1 MKMTGAQ
8 MIVAALKAEDV
19 EVIFGYPGGKVLNL
33 YDAFYEAD
41 LQHYLS
47 RHEQGAIHAADGY
60 ARVTGKPGVV
70 FTTSGPGAT
79 NLVTG
84 IANAYMDSVPLVVF
98 TGQVATTLIG
108 TDAFQES
115 DIFGITQPVTKHNYL
130 VTDVNELPRI
140 IKEAFY
146 IANTGRPGPVLI
158 DLPTDVQVA
167 EGDFFYPQTV
177 NIPGYNPTLDGHPG
191 QISRAAQAI
200 AQAKKPIIY
209 AGGGVVISGA
219 DELLLSLAEKA
230 ELPVTT
236 TLTGIG
242 GFPGTHQLSL
252 GMLGMHGTYYANM
265 AVHEADLI
273 IAVGARFD
281 DRVTGKLSH
290 FARTAKIIHIDIDP
304 AEIGKNV
311 SVDIPIVGDVTRV
324 LASLLEKVK
333 PQKHEAWLA
342 QIDVWR
348 QQAPLTYLQPEE
360 GEILPQ
366 YVIKSIYEVTR
377 GEALIATEVGQ
388 HQMWAAQYYL
398 FKKPRAFVSS
408 GGLGTMGY
416 GFPASLGLQI
426 GAPGQTVFCIA
437 GDGSFQMNMQE
448 LATAVAY
455 NIPVKVAIINNQYL
469 GMVRQWQEMFFGGRY
484 SSVNLQQSPDFVKL
498 AEAFGAVGLRVNKP
512 QEVVPAIKQALATPG
527 PVVIDFRVKAEEN
540 VFPMVPPNSGISE
553 MVRGNEA

>member
-1 MKMTGAQ
+1 MKMTGAE
-8 MIVAALKAEDV
+8 MIVAALQAEEVD
-19 EVIFGYPGGKVLNL
+19 VIFGYPGGKVLNL
-33 YDAFYEAD
+33 YDAFYD
-41 LQHYLS
+41 SSIQHYLS

-60 ARVTGKPGVV
+60 ARVTGKAGVV

-84 IANAYMDSVPLVVF
+84 LANAYMDSVPLVVF

-108 TDAFQES
+108 TDAFQEA

-146 IANTGRPGPVLI
+146 LAKTGRPGPVLI

-167 EGDFFYPQTV
+167 AGEFKYPSTV
-177 NIPGYNPTLDGHPG
+177 NIPGYNPTLDGHPV
-191 QISRAAQAI
+191 QINRAAQAI
-200 AQAKKPIIY
+200 AQAEKPVIY

-219 DELLLSLAEKA
+219 QQLLLELGEKA
-230 ELPVTT
+230 NIPVTT
-236 TLTGIG
+236 TLMGLG
-242 GFPGTHQLSL
+242 GFPGTHPLSL

-265 AVHEADLI
+265 AVHESDLI

-324 LASLLEKVK
+324 LTSLVQKVK
-333 PQKHEAWLA
+333 GKTHEAWLEKIA
-342 QIDVWR
+342 QWR
-348 QQAPLTYLQPEE
+348 RQAPLTYVQAEDAE
-360 GEILPQ
+360 VLPQ
-366 YVIKSIYEVTR
+366 YVIESIYQVTE

-398 FKKPRAFVSS
+398 FKKPRAFISS

-416 GFPASLGLQI
+416 GFPASLGVQI

-437 GDGSFQMNMQE
+437 GDGSFQMNLQE

-455 NIPVKVAIINNQYL
+455 QLPVKVAIINNHYL
-469 GMVRQWQEMFFGGRY
+469 GMVRQWQEMFYGGRY
-484 SSVNLQQSPDFVKL
+484 ASVDLQQSPDFVKL
-498 AEAFGAVGLRVNKP
+498 AEAFGAVGLRVQKP
-512 QEVVPAIKQALATPG
+512 REVVPAIEKALATPG
-527 PVVIDFRVKAEEN
+527 PVVIDFHVRAEEN